1 MDESSRL
8 TAAELDLVQDHR
20 WFLAKARITGKFT
33 QWLKEVQV
41 VLQEELSCASLLT
54 PADFDPAK
62 VQYVKGEHLEDHPYQ
77 YLDCPK
83 HFSGGNTFT
92 IRTLVWW
99 GHHVAI
105 ALLLEGEHVARY
117 KQNLLTR
124 YHLVTD
130 RRIALSL
137 GPDFWEWKQ
146 GEGYTL
152 PLTRDRWAEV
162 AAVLSSRRF
171 FKLIRFLPFDDPA
184 VVDGR
189 LAEVARETLKVFL
202 PVVTL

>member
-1 MDESSRL
+1 MDDSSRL
-8 TAAELDLVQDHR
+8 TAEELALVRDR
-20 WFLAKARITGKFT
+20 RVFLLKAHITGKVT
-33 QWLKEVQV
+33 DWLKAVHTALRADLADV
-41 VLQEELSCASLLT
+41 ALIT
-54 PADFDPAK
+54 PTDFEPAK
-62 VQYVKGEHLEDHPYQ
+62 AQYVKGEHLEAHPYQ
-77 YLDCPK
+77 YLDFPK
-83 HFSGGNTFT
+83 HFSGGNALT

-124 YHLVTD
+124 YHLVAD
-130 RRIALSL
+130 RQIALSL

-152 PLTRDRWAEV
+152 PLTRDRRAEV

-171 FKLIRFLPFDDPA
+171 FKLTRFLPFDDPA

-189 LAEVARETLKVFL
+189 LAEVAREAVNAFL
-202 PVVTL
+202 PVITL